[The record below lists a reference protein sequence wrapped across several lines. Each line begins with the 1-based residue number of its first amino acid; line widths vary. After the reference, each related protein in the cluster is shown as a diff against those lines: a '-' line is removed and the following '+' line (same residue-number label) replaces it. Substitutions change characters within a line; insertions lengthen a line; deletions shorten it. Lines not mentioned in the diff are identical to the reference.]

1 MLLAVQ
7 TEEIKYTR
15 IYCRIEKAGLRI
27 DTNYDSQTC
36 YYAKTNVTIPS
47 VGNDFSKSIIGA
59 SKTGLQLSMN
69 FT

>member
-1 MLLAVQ
+1 M
-7 TEEIKYTR
+7 
-15 IYCRIEKAGLRI
+15 AGLRI